1 MQLFVQNEEITLPSP
16 TLALLALVLI
26 GTAVLWALIGPY
38 ALVGTAV
45 WCMLGA
51 RVEYKASLVR
61 TR

>member
-1 MQLFVQNEEITLPSP
+1 MQFIVQNDEMTVPSP

-26 GTAVLWALIGPY
+26 GTAVLWALIDAY
-38 ALVGTAV
+38 ALVGTAA

-51 RVEYKASLVR
+51 RVEYKAALVR

>member
-1 MQLFVQNEEITLPSP
+1 MQFIVQNDEITLPSP
-16 TLALLALVLI
+16 TLALLALVLL
-26 GTAVLWALIGPY
+26 GTAVLWALIGAF